1 MSKGKRKFSD
11 NRVEAIFF
19 GGEGG
24 YEVAKLFETD
34 NNESRLSPAFP

>member
-19 GGEGG
+19 LGEGG

-34 NNESRLSPAFP
+34 NNESRLSSAFP

>member
-19 GGEGG
+19 WGEGG

-34 NNESRLSPAFP
+34 NNESRLSSAFP